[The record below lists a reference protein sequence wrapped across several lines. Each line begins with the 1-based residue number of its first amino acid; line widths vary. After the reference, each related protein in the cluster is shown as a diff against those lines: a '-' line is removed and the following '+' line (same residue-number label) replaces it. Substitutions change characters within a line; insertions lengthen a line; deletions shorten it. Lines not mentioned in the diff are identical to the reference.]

1 MSQDEAMEVSR
12 TVFLKLSGRDRKA
25 LWFDE
30 MIDSSFRTGE
40 TVAWS

>member
-25 LWFDE
+25 LVRSIAIFTE
-30 MIDSSFRTGE
+30 KKILLTLF
-40 TVAWS
+40 